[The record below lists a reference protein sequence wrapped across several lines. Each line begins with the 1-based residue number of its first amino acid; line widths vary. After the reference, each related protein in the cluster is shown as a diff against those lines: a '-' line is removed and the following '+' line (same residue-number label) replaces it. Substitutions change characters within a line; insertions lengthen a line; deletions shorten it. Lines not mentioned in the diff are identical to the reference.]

1 MNAKRL
7 LYTAIATCHAVAI
20 ALSIG
25 ATTEAA
31 VITDLRNTGLDG
43 AGNYI
48 AAHGAADGNYFLLSA
63 PAAYPTVT
71 VDDTVWPIAPN
82 GPWVINSAGSRWI
95 GPDINGN
102 GIGGAYVYRTTFTVP
117 ANAILNTVN
126 VSGLWSVDD
135 FGTDIVINGNS
146 TGQTKLGFTTLA
158 PFSVTSG
165 FVFGLNTL
173 DFHVANAFPGQLNPT
188 GLRVD
193 RVVGTYQIPEPS
205 TLCIVCV
212 ALLSAVL
219 MPRGARSQMQPL

>member
-7 LYTAIATCHAVAI
+7 LYAAMAACHAVAI

-25 ATTEAA
+25 ATAEAA
-31 VITDLRNTGLDG
+31 IIADLRNTGLDNL
-43 AGNYI
+43 GNYI

-82 GPWVINSAGSRWI
+82 GPWVINNPGSRWI

-117 ANAILNTVN
+117 ANAILSTVN
-126 VSGLWSVDD
+126 VSGMWATDD
-135 FGTDIVINGNS
+135 PGIDIEINGIS
-146 TGQTKLGFTTLA
+146 TGQLSLGMATLA
-158 PFSVTSG
+158 PFTITSG
-165 FVFGLNTL
+165 FVYGANTL
-173 DFHVANAFPGQLNPT
+173 DFHVTNAFPGLLNPT

-193 RVVGTYQIPEPS
+193 RVLGTYQIPEPS
-205 TLCIVCV
+205 TVCILC
-212 ALLSAVL
+212 AGLFSAVL
-219 MPRGARSQMQPL
+219 LTRGRGRKGSR